1 MPGFQSVTSEYL
13 NDLRALD
20 HMNSPKAKEN
30 KQYSDPY
37 EPKTKGFPLEDMR
50 AEKEITRADQK
61 QESTLNQTKDEDSR
75 KDPEEEYFRLAVLA
89 LKVLYNEKD
98 NDFVFEVSPGK
109 LYKKAKRNKIPF
121 HQYYPWIEEQLKLCN
136 EKLNPE
142 KHREQ
147 HRGFLSKISHAIYNL
162 RSVPTTD
169 TTGRASITPGRDSKI
184 SQK

>member
-20 HMNSPKAKEN
+20 HLNSVSPKAKGKTTNEP
-30 KQYSDPY
+30 YDPM
-37 EPKTKGFPLEDMR
+37 KGFPLEDFK
-50 AEKEITRADQK
+50 AEKEQAKADQK
-61 QESTLNQTKDEDSR
+61 QEGSKYSSKDEDSR

-136 EKLNPE
+136 EKLNPD
-142 KHREQ
+142 KHKEQ
-147 HRGFLSKISHAIYNL
+147 HRGILSKLTNAIYGL
-162 RSVPTTD
+162 RS
-169 TTGRASITPGRDSKI
+169 TPSQETPRHDSKI